1 MKKTLSGIFTIFFA
15 AVFSLSA
22 LAAEQTTLVMTV
34 DSNIMTVNGE
44 KQQLEQAPVI
54 IDGRT
59 LVPVRAAVEAIGG
72 EADWNSDT
80 REITITKGTDV
91 ISMTIDSTTAYLNG
105 EEAILDTAPVIIN
118 SRTCMPI
125 RFIAE
130 SLDFDVSWNAD
141 ERQITI
147 TGTAETEE
155 EISEDISDN
164 EETET
169 TEDSEEEAAEP
180 ITEVYVSF
188 GDSEFFTL
196 HLYDNETAATI
207 GAFAAM
213 EDWQLPIYH
222 YDDYEN
228 WEVMQYYE
236 IPSSYEIPTNPET
249 VMIEAAGSVYMS
261 EDSEILLFYKDAEV
275 EGEYTPIG
283 YFDWSEEFVD
293 AIENNP
299 VVEGWDNKLIH
310 ISIKN

>member
-1 MKKTLSGIFTIFFA
+1 MKKTLSGLVTIIFA

-22 LAAEQTTLVMTV
+22 LAAEETTVVMTV
-34 DSNIMTVNGE
+34 DSNAMTVNGE
-44 KQQLEQAPVI
+44 EQELEQAPVI

-72 EADWNSDT
+72 EADWNSET

-91 ISMTIDSTTAYLNG
+91 INMTIDSNTAYLNG
-105 EEAILDTAPVIIN
+105 EEAILDTAPIIIN

-130 SLDFDVSWNAD
+130 GLGFEVSWNAE

-147 TGTAETEE
+147 TGTEEEVE
-155 EISEDISDN
+155 EISED
-164 EETET
+164 EETEAA
-169 TEDSEEEAAEP
+169 EEAAEP

-188 GDSEFFTL
+188 GDSEFFAL

-207 GAFAAM
+207 GTFAAM

-236 IPSSYEIPTNPET
+236 IPSSYEIPTDPET
-249 VMIEAAGSVYMS
+249 VTEEAAGSVYIS
-261 EDSEILLFYKDAEV
+261 EDNEILLFYKDAEV
-275 EGEYTPIG
+275 EGEFTPLG

-293 AIENNP
+293 AVENNP

-310 ISIKN
+310 ISING

>member
-1 MKKTLSGIFTIFFA
+1 MKKTLSGLFTIIFA
-15 AVFSLSA
+15 VVFSASA
-22 LAAEQTTLVMTV
+22 FAAEQTTVVMTV
-34 DSNIMTVNGE
+34 NSNVMTVNGE
-44 KQQLEQAPVI
+44 EQQLEQAPII

-72 EADWNSDT
+72 EADWNSET

-91 ISMTIDSTTAYLNG
+91 INMTIDSKTAYLNG
-105 EEAILDTAPVIIN
+105 EETILDTAPVIIN

-130 SLDFDVSWNAD
+130 GLGFEVSWNAE
-141 ERQITI
+141 ERQIVI
-147 TGTAETEE
+147 TGTEEEEE
-155 EISEDISDN
+155 EISED
-164 EETET
+164 EEAEA
-169 TEDSEEEAAEP
+169 EEEAAEP

-249 VMIEAAGSVYMS
+249 VTEEAAGSVYMS
-261 EDSEILLFYKDAEV
+261 EDNEILLFYKDAEV
-275 EGEYTPIG
+275 EGEFTPLG

-293 AIENNP
+293 AVENNP

-310 ISIKN
+310 ISING